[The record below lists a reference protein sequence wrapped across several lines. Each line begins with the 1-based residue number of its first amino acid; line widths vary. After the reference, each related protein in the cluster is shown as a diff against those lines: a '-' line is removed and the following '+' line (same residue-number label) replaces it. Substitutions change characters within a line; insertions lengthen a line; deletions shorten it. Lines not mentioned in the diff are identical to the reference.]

1 MSLIRL
7 IVGILETLD
16 GTFSLQFNED
26 KLTTVRPNCLKIAT
40 QLLTLPT
47 PPLIQIHSKALLSSL
62 HSTKLQY
69 NNYKDQALL
78 QHVLTSI
85 TAMTTA
91 ETIDLDAESY
101 YRLVLII
108 RGIAVTR
115 PQNVIKFADSHSSIQ
130 DLVLDDPLESKTG
143 KKSYVKDICPLHR
156 AIV

>member
-1 MSLIRL
+1 MLFRL
-7 IVGILETLD
+7 VVGIIETLD
-16 GTFSLQFNED
+16 GTFSLQLNED
-26 KLTTVRPNCLKIAT
+26 RLMSAKPNCLKIAT

-62 HSTKLQY
+62 HSTKQQY

-91 ETIDLDAESY
+91 EMIDLDAESY

-115 PQNVIKFADSHSSIQ
+115 PQNVIKFADCHSSIQ
-130 DLVLDDPLESKTG
+130 GLVIDDPLESKTG
-143 KKSYVKDICPLHR
+143 KILL
-156 AIV
+156 